1 MPSEYDI
8 YRAYAGMNRS
18 KSGFDTFMEGL
29 KEIQAGARADRQL
42 DLQERSQNRADEAM
56 KFNQQQAIAN
66 KERQARAEEDNEFKM
81 MIQYA
86 QNPAQRAMIARSRG
100 KEELAL
106 GFDEKAKELEN
117 ANDIYKRMYSG
128 SEEEMLSAATEILSK
143 IPINS
148 NTEGMHKVAA
158 QRQNAMF
165 ESIKDTDEEILSS
178 KYATEYSGYIKKLND
193 PYATEAD
200 KTEGMSG
207 IESVR
212 DRYRIDEQERVR
224 SLTKMPT
231 SIPQVE
237 KDINEELGD
246 YIINDNVGS
255 SLIAGNFLGGEQPS
269 FPVYADELEKQR
281 VVSGDQG
288 KVKDK
293 IQYTSAKPLKEG
305 SSVQDYI
312 DAYKGKGEE
321 EIASRM
327 SATGAIVSE
336 WEAASP
342 IPVAERKKG
351 KVSDRY
357 KTYAGLEEQLN
368 SASRGLL
375 NLERTRGGVGVAG
388 VSEKEW
394 GKKYRE
400 ESSVYKKSLQDMY
413 NLYLQLEE
421 DKPKSK
427 SKLQKAGSIRGKQ
440 ASANNWFKNN
450 LKSKLI
456 EEKKRLRGAGS
467 SFYEV
472 YNIDPEIKEIL
483 DSIQL

>member
-18 KSGFDTFMEGL
+18 KSGFDTFLEGI

-42 DLQERSQNRADEAM
+42 DLQERSQNRADEAL
-56 KFNQQQAIAN
+56 KFNQQQVIAN
-66 KERQARAEEDNEFKM
+66 KERQARLDEDNEFKM
-81 MIQYA
+81 MLQYA
-86 QNPAQRAMIARSRG
+86 QNPAQRAMIARSRN

-106 GFDEKAKELEN
+106 GFDKQAKELED

-128 SEEEMLSAATEILSK
+128 SEEEMLSASTEMLSN

-148 NTEGMHKVAA
+148 HTEGMHKVAA

-246 YIINDNVGS
+246 YIINDNIGS

-281 VVSGDQG
+281 VTSPYEPKETDLA
-288 KVKDK
+288 KKEEKTKPLDKDYFVKDK
-293 IQYTSAKPLKEG
+293 SGLENIVE
-305 SSVQDYI
+305 
-312 DAYKGKGEE
+312 AYKGKADLG
-321 EIASRM
+321 
-327 SATGAIVSE
+327 V
-336 WEAASP
+336 
-342 IPVAERKKG
+342 
-351 KVSDRY
+351 
-357 KTYAGLEEQLN
+357 
-368 SASRGLL
+368 
-375 NLERTRGGVGVAG
+375 LERFSKEGSYMVPASQDTYKAIKGGIDQLRDKSSALYTLDKPDNPL
-388 VSEKEW
+388 SKEEFDA
-394 GKKYRE
+394 KYKE
-400 ESSVYKKSLQDMY
+400 ESDVFKKSLEDMY
-413 NLYLQLEE
+413 ALYLRL
-421 DKPKSK
+421 DPKKTEGVDSTK
-427 SKLQKAGSIRGKQ
+427 RAGGIKRKKYGGNQ
-440 ASANNWFKNN
+440 ALRKMLSDELKKHKNVA
-450 LKSKLI
+450 
-456 EEKKRLRGAGS
+456 KRDR
-467 SFYEV
+467 
-472 YNIDPEIKEIL
+472 YNYYKHDPEINEIL